1 MSNHTHDNEFPD
13 DLAPVARLLR
23 EQRPEATGLELDRM
37 ATRARAG
44 ATGTHRR
51 RGAARLFNAIASS
64 SAAVMAT
71 IALGALMGGT
81 GVGLA
86 LTTSG
91 KTPSAAVSQ
100 YRTPT
105 PSTPTTST
113 AALTPTTTTDTQ
125 AVLPETASGSD
136 VPPETL
142 GDVPAS
148 GNEPTLAQSV
158 PLSGERELPFTG
170 LLVIP
175 LLLSGAGL
183 LVGGLF
189 MRRSL
194 RRREEAGGL

>member
-1 MSNHTHDNEFPD
+1 MSNHPNDNEFPD
-13 DLAPVARLLR
+13 DLAPVARMLR
-23 EQRPEATGLELDRM
+23 EQRPQATGLELDHM

-44 ATGTHRR
+44 STGTHRR

-71 IALGALMGGT
+71 ITLGALMGGT

-86 LTTSG
+86 LTTSRE
-91 KTPSAAVSQ
+91 TPSAAVSE
-100 YRTPT
+100 YVVRA
-105 PSTPTTST
+105 PSTDTQAVLPK
-113 AALTPTTTTDTQ
+113 TDTQ
-125 AVLPETASGSD
+125 AVLPETESGSD

-148 GNEPTLAQSV
+148 ENEPALAQSE
-158 PLSGERELPFTG
+158 PLTNGERELPFTG
-170 LLVIP
+170 FLVIP

-194 RRREEAGGL
+194 RRREAREL

>member
-44 ATGTHRR
+44 LTSTHRR

-81 GVGLA
+81 GVGFA
-86 LTTSG
+86 LTTTQQTSSAAETEYS
-91 KTPSAAVSQ
+91 TPSIST
-100 YRTPT
+100 TPT
-105 PSTPTTST
+105 EQVSPTG
-113 AALTPTTTTDTQ
+113 TTDTQ
-125 AVLPETASGSD
+125 AVLPESTSGSD

-142 GDVPAS
+142 GAVPTS
-148 GNEPTLAQSV
+148 GNEPTLAQSE
-158 PLSGERELPFTG
+158 PLRGERELPFTG

-194 RRREEAGGL
+194 RRREEAGEL